1 MKKGTISIF
10 PGGYHI
16 SKYNPLLLTV
26 KKLINSI
33 PFYHYLIKF
42 GKGTAKALTA
52 CTILTDSLTFAT
64 WINGWNLWPIVSHQI
79 TGPIGVAAPEN
90 HKYRTRDRVHAVL
103 CSLRRMERSRRF
115 PWVITITPS
124 QARSRE
130 EARRRWIAPSALL
143 IDSTDFRLNRLNYF
157 IMSLIVQIIQNLWI
171 LIHFY

>member
-1 MKKGTISIF
+1 M
-10 PGGYHI
+10 
-16 SKYNPLLLTV
+16 
-26 KKLINSI
+26 INSI
-33 PFYHYLIKF
+33 PFYHYLNKF
-42 GKGTAKALTA
+42 GKGTTKALTA

-64 WINGWNLWPIVSHQI
+64 WISGWNLWPIVSHQI